1 MAHKCLVFICLLI
14 VGVICQDNQ
23 MFSEMC
29 PCVPLNV
36 CPKIYSSPIED
47 MKYFDTILKCTDSG
61 YVRCCESKDI
71 THDDGSS
78 NRRMDDFVTSIL
90 VDESDLYFEEIETT
104 SVAPDVVTESVT
116 TVEYSTIDDVLEQT
130 TIPYDSSLDNESKE
144 KLEDN
149 LSVIYPNQEFPNSVS
164 VPIIMEQIMLI
175 FPNGDIES
183 EQSYLKKNETQGRQR
198 PRRVLIR
205 KKLLVPNEVLESAAS
220 ELRSMTVPQP
230 IDTQLMKDRLKE
242 IIKHKRASS
251 LQFTTIPT
259 TQATTQ
265 RPRRMKYKKKKES
278 SINQSNESQLN
289 STTKAVSLMDRP
301 EMNLI
306 VPKKKMIYDSSSRVN
321 YLKRPSSSTAV
332 LVEEKTVEQ
341 EVLPEEVIEVST
353 KHSPANVMQPL
364 LMIPDQMKIIKMKS
378 SPKVDDD
385 HKKMIEFIQQT
396 LTKIHSGVDMKMLET
411 LIEAHDGAET
421 KKYKTT
427 TKITKNV
434 VKVANNVYDTQSVK
448 PYRGKSKFLSPVTA
462 KPIASNLN
470 LNETLRTRNL
480 SRTRKTKTTVRTPEL
495 TTINYVAQQPK
506 GENLPTTRLAE
517 LIQELQLNRE
527 QKPTSDFKPS
537 PLYGLTMDS
546 KDNYNHNEIEKI
558 HEQLRPYPFS
568 KMNNGFFPV
577 IQNGTP
583 SSIR

>member
-36 CPKIYSSPIED
+36 CPMIYKSPIED
-47 MKYFDTILKCTDSG
+47 FKYFDTILKCTESG
-61 YVRCCESKDI
+61 YVRCCESKAI
-71 THDDGSS
+71 THDGSS
-78 NRRMDDFVTSIL
+78 NRRMDDL

-104 SVAPDVVTESVT
+104 SVAPDVVTESI
-116 TVEYSTIDDVLEQT
+116 EYSTIDDVLEQT
-130 TIPYDSSLDNESKE
+130 TTPYESPLDNESKE
-144 KLEDN
+144 KVDDN
-149 LSVIYPNQEFPNSVS
+149 LSVIYPNQEFSNSAS
-164 VPIIMEQIMLI
+164 IPMIMEQIMLI

-183 EQSYLKKNETQGRQR
+183 EQTYLKMNETQERQGRQR

-205 KKLLVPNEVLESAAS
+205 KKLLVPNDVLDGAES
-220 ELRSMTVPQP
+220 EIRSMTVPQP

-265 RPRRMKYKKKKES
+265 RPRRMKYKIKKES
-278 SINQSNESQLN
+278 SIKQSNERQLN
-289 STTKAVSLMDRP
+289 STIKAVKPVERA
-301 EMNLI
+301 EINLI

-321 YLKRPSSSTAV
+321 YLKRPSSMTAV
-332 LVEEKTVEQ
+332 LVEEKIVEQ
-341 EVLPEEVIEVST
+341 EVLPVEVVEVST
-353 KHSPANVMQPL
+353 TNAPVTTVQPL
-364 LMIPDQMKIIKMKS
+364 LMIPDQMKIPKMIS
-378 SPKVDDD
+378 SPKVDED
-385 HKKMIEFIQQT
+385 HKNMIEFIQQT
-396 LTKIHSGVDMKMLET
+396 LTKIHSGVDMKMLDT

-434 VKVANNVYDTQSVK
+434 VKVAGNVYDTQSVK
-448 PYRGKSKFLSPVTA
+448 PYRGKSKFLSPVT
-462 KPIASNLN
+462 PTPVASNLN

-495 TTINYVAQQPK
+495 TTINNVVQQPR
-506 GENLPTTRLAE
+506 GESLPSTRLAE

-527 QKPTSDFKPS
+527 HKPTSDFKPS

-568 KMNNGFFPV
+568 KLNNGFFPV